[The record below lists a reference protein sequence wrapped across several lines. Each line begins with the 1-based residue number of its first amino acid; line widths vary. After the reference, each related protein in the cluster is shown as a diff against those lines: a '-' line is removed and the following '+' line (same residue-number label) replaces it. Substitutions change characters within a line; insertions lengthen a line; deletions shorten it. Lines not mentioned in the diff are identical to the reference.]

1 MVVYFFAAETGHVE
15 VDKAVFQ
22 HLSQNFGSQRGK
34 VFFTACVIREAN
46 DLEKIMLVSY
56 VFTRKIIECIFS
68 CVFMCMLCNFSVI
81 FAYLCNFLRLWSKR
95 NQRRNMTQDYP
106 QLSFTM
112 FYIWL
117 GSDTLENIVIYYNYG
132 TGQGATCHFIEMVPA
147 RRGHCFWSRSRFS
160 ETFWRSHCFAYK
172 LNQTYN
178 LAPDRVLRVL
188 L

>member
-1 MVVYFFAAETGHVE
+1 MALASYGSLFFAAETGHVE

-132 TGQGATCHFIEMVPA
+132 TGQGATCHGACQE
-147 RRGHCFWSRSRFS
+147 G
-160 ETFWRSHCFAYK
+160 TFLRNLLEEPLFCI
-172 LNQTYN
+172 QTESN
-178 LAPDRVLRVL
+178 V
-188 L
+188 